1 MTEIRIRRPKRN
13 EDHEYTTYTQISFA
27 RCDCL
32 KSQPSLSRP
41 LYLSL
46 SISLRSLSFSLYL
59 FLTIHIYNFLSLSFS
74 SSLSISLTLAS
85 YISNAV
91 SLNFIFSVFHAI
103 RDHQKTW
110 RNQVNNWWFNTVMKT
125 RAESMTCHLWWDQ
138 VKEGLCEGVRENVV

>member
-74 SSLSISLTLAS
+74 SSLSISLTLAYYLAW

-91 SLNFIFSVFHAI
+91 SLIFFYFQSSMPSEI
-103 RDHQKTW
+103 TK
-110 RNQVNNWWFNTVMKT
+110 KPEET
-125 RAESMTCHLWWDQ
+125 R
-138 VKEGLCEGVRENVV
+138 